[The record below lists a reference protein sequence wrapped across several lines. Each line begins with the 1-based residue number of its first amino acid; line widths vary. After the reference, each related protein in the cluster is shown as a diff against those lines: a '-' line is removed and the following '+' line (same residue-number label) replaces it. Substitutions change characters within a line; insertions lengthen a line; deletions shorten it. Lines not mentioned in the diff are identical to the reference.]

1 MFYSH
6 EILSSTQYGVATIW
20 LVATVGKGNQ
30 KRLTKK
36 AIQEVNVPKACE
48 KILDP
53 GAPLA
58 LRLQGNLLYGVSRV
72 FEQQCAYVL
81 TDAEKTQSDM
91 VTFFR
96 IIQTSET
103 DPRAG
108 KTKRQNIILQDDPAF
123 DPFTSLPNLNLLQW
137 DKDFVLFPSQGSSSK
152 FSQMTP
158 LATAGS
164 QGSFSPR
171 HRSALIN
178 LELPPSSQSAASCR
192 LPSDFGRLSP
202 LFGKSIHHPD
212 SMAEFQPL
220 AGDEFPSIS
229 GIGFEF
235 DAEGNLVSILDQE
248 TEPEPELPPLPSA
261 TNATSSLGLQQVM
274 KDDQVLIL
282 GEEENLIDF
291 EDQLLQGTNDVP
303 PNASIQQP
311 SEAQPQVAEQTE
323 AGTNRVSA
331 KMARS
336 RRINPHAVLDERIQI
351 SSRELRDWT
360 ENYVANAE
368 SLRQQQRK
376 TITTLG
382 QARKNAMALIYD
394 YGVARVGAYHQTE
407 GLIHPLAADF
417 SGISLKARLQGKEP
431 DEIEQLEPVK
441 RGRRRKSDEAFED
454 EHGADERTAKQRVI
468 EEVELGRGGNHD
480 EAHIMFDDNSVPE
493 IGMDAPPPMEDHHS
507 SSAMP
512 WSRPGSAV
520 PGSSVRGSA
529 QKPRTAPSPL
539 FGRGSALNAIDR
551 HSDPAEPLF
560 GMDDFGSH
568 DSSFQLGGPVG
579 PLDYD
584 RDNATQFSTQGLD
597 VTSQDFLGYVA
608 EQAAKTGV
616 VYGRDKKHR
625 RWIEFEEL
633 AEPTTHPRAVAAQAF
648 LHVLSLASKNVIS
661 VHQEGVAAMQPF
673 GALHIGINASVDKM
687 FDTQMES
694 EDELA

>member
-1 MFYSH
+1 
-6 EILSSTQYGVATIW
+6 
-20 LVATVGKGNQ
+20 
-30 KRLTKK
+30 
-36 AIQEVNVPKACE
+36 
-48 KILDP
+48 
-53 GAPLA
+53 
-58 LRLQGNLLYGVSRV
+58 
-72 FEQQCAYVL
+72 
-81 TDAEKTQSDM
+81 
-91 VTFFR
+91 
-96 IIQTSET
+96 
-103 DPRAG
+103 
-108 KTKRQNIILQDDPAF
+108 
-123 DPFTSLPNLNLLQW
+123 
-137 DKDFVLFPSQGSSSK
+137 
-152 FSQMTP
+152 
-158 LATAGS
+158 
-164 QGSFSPR
+164 
-171 HRSALIN
+171 
-178 LELPPSSQSAASCR
+178 
-192 LPSDFGRLSP
+192 
-202 LFGKSIHHPD
+202 
-212 SMAEFQPL
+212 
-220 AGDEFPSIS
+220 
-229 GIGFEF
+229 
-235 DAEGNLVSILDQE
+235 
-248 TEPEPELPPLPSA
+248 
-261 TNATSSLGLQQVM
+261 
-274 KDDQVLIL
+274 
-282 GEEENLIDF
+282 
-291 EDQLLQGTNDVP
+291 
-303 PNASIQQP
+303 
-311 SEAQPQVAEQTE
+311 
-323 AGTNRVSA
+323 
-331 KMARS
+331 
-336 RRINPHAVLDERIQI
+336 
-351 SSRELRDWT
+351 
-360 ENYVANAE
+360 
-368 SLRQQQRK
+368 
-376 TITTLG
+376 
-382 QARKNAMALIYD
+382 MALIYD
-394 YGVARVGAYHQTE
+394 YGVARVGAYHQAE